1 MDIARAPVAV
11 EKSRSWP
18 MRLAGQIPPYVDVFC
33 LVGIDPQSERFV
45 GWGYYES
52 TTEMPG
58 WGARCRGNVV
68 VLAQV
73 TVPLDARTESCLK
86 EALRKATLLLDQTI
100 WKSPASEYVAFRN
113 KLAEDL
119 TFWRSQSEVG
129 GVVIERVDQS
139 TFDAILRGEERA

>member
-1 MDIARAPVAV
+1 MDTAQVPVAV

-18 MRLAGQIPPYVDVFC
+18 LRLTGQIPPFVDVFC
-33 LVGIDPQSERFV
+33 LVGVEPESERFV

-73 TVPLDARTESCLK
+73 SVPVAERTEDALK
-86 EALRKATLLLDQTI
+86 AALRRAVLLLNQTI

-113 KLAEDL
+113 KLAADL
-119 TFWRSQSEVG
+119 AFWKAQSEVG
-129 GVVIERVDQS
+129 GVVIERVDQA
-139 TFDAILRGEERA
+139 TFAAILRGEERA

>member
-1 MDIARAPVAV
+1 MDTAAVPVAV

-18 MRLAGQIPPYVDVFC
+18 MRLVGQVPPFVDVFC
-33 LVGIDPQSERFV
+33 LVGVEPESERFV

-58 WGARCRGNVV
+58 WGARCKGNVV

-73 TVPLDARTESCLK
+73 SVPVAERTDDALK
-86 EALRKATLLLDQTI
+86 AALRRAVLLLNQTI

-119 TFWRSQSEVG
+119 VFWKQQSKVS
-129 GVVIERVDQS
+129 GVSVERVDQA
-139 TFDAILRGEERA
+139 TFDAILRGEKV